1 MGKLRIEPK
10 AKRMS
15 SERFSEIQE
24 MLEAAALAADSAHV
38 FYDLDEQEDG
48 AKTRKELLEVAESLG
63 LNITVKTLRNRRTL
77 ALTFSGGSAA
87 QRRGR
92 ITSDRAKQKIL
103 DVLSASGKPMRKSEI
118 IAAAGINPGTW
129 NPRISELL
137 KEGRVSREGL
147 RRDSVYYL
155 V

>member
-15 SERFSEIQE
+15 SERLREIQE
-24 MLEAAALAADSAHV
+24 MLSAARDASDTAHV

-63 LNITVKTLRNRRTL
+63 LNIVVKLLRNQR
-77 ALTFSGGSAA
+77 ALSLSFADGTSP
-87 QRRGR
+87 RRGR
-92 ITSDRAKQKIL
+92 ITSDKAKQKIL

-137 KEGRVSREGL
+137 KEGRVVREGL
-147 RRDSVYYL
+147 RRDSVYCL
-155 V
+155 T

>member
-24 MLEAAALAADSAHV
+24 VLEAAVNAADAAHV
-38 FYDLDEQEDG
+38 FYDLDEHEDG

-63 LNITVKTLRNRRTL
+63 LNITVRTLRNQRTL
-77 ALTFSGGSAA
+77 ALAVSGGVVLK
-87 QRRGR
+87 RGR
-92 ITSDRAKQKIL
+92 ITSDKAKQKIL

-147 RRDSVYYL
+147 RRDSVYCL

>member
-15 SERFSEIQE
+15 SERLREIQE
-24 MLEAAALAADSAHV
+24 ILDAARDASETAHV

-48 AKTRKELLEVAESLG
+48 AKTRKELLEVAENLG
-63 LNITVKTLRNRRTL
+63 LNIVVKMLRNQR
-77 ALTFSGGSAA
+77 ALSLSFVGEAL

-92 ITSDRAKQKIL
+92 ITSDKAKQKIL
-103 DVLSASGKPMRKSEI
+103 DVLSVAGKPMRKSEI

-137 KEGRVSREGL
+137 KEGRVVREGL
-147 RRDSVYYL
+147 RRDSVYCL
-155 V
+155 T